1 MGGGV
6 ITAREPAN
14 HLRGDASLSFV
25 DADHIYIME
34 QDEQEGEEHPNSRE
48 LAPTLSIPL
57 LGSEF
62 TCDVTKT
69 TQRPFQDC
77 INLIAAYCTDREY
90 TLESG
95 EQVKLF
101 VSQCDCTKKV
111 SAYILML
118 NTNWKDWMSSCAK
131 WYTLSGGRTGNPTS
145 AECTKATNIIITR
158 EFYMPLDGGP
168 QVLVPKALIQGIFPV
183 WSYKC

>member
-6 ITAREPAN
+6 ITAREPTN

-48 LAPTLSIPL
+48 LAPILSSPVL
-57 LGSEF
+57 ESEF

-118 NTNWKDWMSSCAK
+118 NSNWKNWMFSCAK
-131 WYTLSGGRTGNPTS
+131 WYTGNPTS
-145 AECTKATNIIITR
+145 AECTKATDIIIDG
-158 EFYMPLDGGP
+158 ESYMPSDGGP
-168 QVLVPKALIQGIFPV
+168 KVPISRALTQGIFPV

>member
-6 ITAREPAN
+6 ITAREPTN

-34 QDEQEGEEHPNSRE
+34 QDEQEGEEHPNGRE

-57 LGSEF
+57 LGSQF
-62 TCDVTKT
+62 TCKVTES
-69 TQRPFQDC
+69 TQRPYQDC

-95 EQVKLF
+95 EKVKLF

-118 NTNWKDWMSSCAK
+118 NSNWISWMSSCAK
-131 WYTLSGGRTGNPTS
+131 WYADGSTGNPTS
-145 AECTKATNIIITR
+145 AECITATNIILTG
-158 EFYMPLDGGP
+158 EYYMPLNGGP
-168 QVLVPKALIQGIFPV
+168 KVLVPKVVTEGIVPV